1 MGEGGGEE
9 EKGRPDTKL
18 FSKSCDTSKIWMW
31 QWLDNTQY
39 PLTSPTARAIG
50 KEKPLKFFIDV
61 LISCYRYVILLWTE
75 TQRGIQKGSRGRS
88 QVPSWNKNKTRARVV
103 FSTPRSLKD
112 ELGVLKSLLYQLLP
126 KLCPSIGFT
135 RPEQRREYQCFRYL
149 SADLMLI
156 WFFLDTDE
164 CSVSP
169 SVCDTNANCSNTRGS
184 YYCTCKAGFTGDGK
198 NCQGGRKYF
207 SW

>member
-1 MGEGGGEE
+1 MGEGGGAE
-9 EKGRPDTKL
+9 EKGRPHTKP

-88 QVPSWNKNKTRARVV
+88 QVLSWNKNKTRARIV
-103 FSTPRSLKD
+103 FSRPRSLK
-112 ELGVLKSLLYQLLP
+112 ERCTRSMEKPHIPASAETMSEYWLHKTGTKMTISVFQISKF
-126 KLCPSIGFT
+126 CFT
-135 RPEQRREYQCFRYL
+135 TSCR
-149 SADLMLI
+149 
-156 WFFLDTDE
+156 
-164 CSVSP
+164 
-169 SVCDTNANCSNTRGS
+169 
-184 YYCTCKAGFTGDGK
+184 
-198 NCQGGRKYF
+198 
-207 SW
+207 

>member
-1 MGEGGGEE
+1 MGEGGGGE
-9 EKGRPDTKL
+9 EKGRPDTKP

-88 QVPSWNKNKTRARVV
+88 QVLSWNKNKTRARIV
-103 FSTPRSLKD
+103 FWRPRSLK
-112 ELGVLKSLLYQLLP
+112 ERCTRSMEKPLIPASAETMSEYWFHKTGTKKRISVFQICKCWFNVNLIFLRHWRMQCFPFCMWHQRQLL
-126 KLCPSIGFT
+126 
-135 RPEQRREYQCFRYL
+135 QY
-149 SADLMLI
+149 
-156 WFFLDTDE
+156 
-164 CSVSP
+164 
-169 SVCDTNANCSNTRGS
+169 
-184 YYCTCKAGFTGDGK
+184 
-198 NCQGGRKYF
+198 
-207 SW
+207 SWIVLLHL